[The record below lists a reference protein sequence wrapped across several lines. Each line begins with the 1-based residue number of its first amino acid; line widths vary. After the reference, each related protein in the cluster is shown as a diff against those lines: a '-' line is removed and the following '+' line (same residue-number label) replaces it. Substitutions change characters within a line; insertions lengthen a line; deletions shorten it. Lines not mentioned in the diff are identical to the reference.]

1 MKLFCLSA
9 AIAFFAVTSASAEQL
24 PAPEGE
30 VLLTV
35 SGAIENETADGVVSL
50 ELAQLQ
56 ALPEQ
61 VFTTSTIW
69 TETPVVFTGVSLR
82 DVLDHA
88 GVEATKI
95 KAVALNDYIVEI
107 PLDGVSDQAPIIA
120 YLMDGEQ
127 MSPRDKGPL
136 WIVYPYDADPDYRTE
151 VVYSRSIWQLNRIV
165 AVK

>member
-9 AIAFFAVTSASAEQL
+9 AIAFFAVTASSAENL
-24 PAPEGE
+24 PAPQGD

-50 ELAQLQ
+50 DMAQLQ
-56 ALPEQ
+56 TLPQQE
-61 VFTTSTIW
+61 FTTSTIW
-69 TETPVVFTGVSLR
+69 TEMPIVFTGVGLR

-88 GVEATKI
+88 GVSGTMIE
-95 KAVALNDYIVEI
+95 AVALNDYKVEI
-107 PLDGVSDQAPIIA
+107 PLDGVSEGAPIIA
-120 YLMDGEQ
+120 YLMEGEP

-136 WIVYPYDADPDYRTE
+136 WIVYPYDSDPSYRSE
-151 VVYSRSIWQLNRIV
+151 VIYSRSIWQLDRIV